1 MPYAPEYEKELL
13 DRPLRHRMGM
23 PRTPCPAFQQ
33 ERTTESPHHPPDPQ
47 CDLLHLEKRL
57 SLVVVAP
64 RLPTVGDCL
73 LLIKEVTYQRDMGEV
88 ERAAVRARAARPE

>member
-1 MPYAPEYEKELL
+1 
-13 DRPLRHRMGM
+13 MGM
-23 PRTPCPAFQQ
+23 PRTPCPTFQQ

-47 CDLLHLEKRL
+47 CDRPHLERRL
-57 SLVVVAP
+57 YLAVVGP

-73 LLIKEVTYQRDMGEV
+73 LLVKEVAYRRDMGEV